1 MKLTTRIRNFIF
13 LWSENKKETVRKSL
27 NIERL
32 LELTKESYKTKGCV
46 IRNLAA
52 SITRK
57 VRKEKPYV
65 IQDYSKAKALYDS
78 ITPID
83 LSKVK
88 IGDFVFK
95 FSREEPVKGDRWCE
109 YYINESGSEG
119 TYEVYSDRTDYDGY
133 TYFSLATYK
142 GEWNHFTVLKE
153 GSARSFRFATKE
165 EIKEFKNRQK
175 EYKQKKEL
183 IAKKQEEIS
192 KLYGEL

>member
-57 VRKEKPYV
+57 ARKEKPYV

-88 IGDFVFK
+88 AGDFVFK
-95 FSREEPVKGDRWCE
+95 FSQEEPVKGDRWCE
-109 YYINESGSEG
+109 YYINQCGGEGIYKVHRNNGS
-119 TYEVYSDRTDYDGY
+119 
-133 TYFSLATYK
+133 YFSLATYK
-142 GEWNHFTVLKE
+142 GEWNHFTVLKKS
-153 GSARSFRFATKE
+153 SARSFRFATKE
-165 EIKEFKNRQK
+165 EIKEFKK
-175 EYKQKKEL
+175 ALEEYKRKKEI

-192 KLYGEL
+192 KLYREL

>member
-57 VRKEKPYV
+57 ARKEKPYV

-109 YYINESGSEG
+109 YYINESGSTG
-119 TYEVYSDRTDYDGY
+119 IYKVYDYNDY
-133 TYFSLATYK
+133 TYFSLADYRE
-142 GEWNHFTVLKE
+142 EWNHFTTLKE
-153 GSARSFRFATKE
+153 KTSRSFRFATKE

-175 EYKQKKEL
+175 EYKQKKEQ
-183 IAKKQEEIS
+183 IAKIQEEIS
-192 KLYGEL
+192 KLYREL

>member
-13 LWSENKKETVRKSL
+13 LWRENKKQTVRKDL
-27 NIERL
+27 NIENML
-32 LELTKESYKTKGCV
+32 IVTKASYKTKGCL
-46 IRNLAA
+46 IRNLVA
-52 SITRK
+52 SIIRK
-57 VRKEKPYV
+57 VRKEKPYR
-65 IQDYSKAKALYDS
+65 IQDYSKAKTLYDS

-88 IGDFVFK
+88 VGDFVFK

-109 YYINESGSEG
+109 YYINESGG
-119 TYEVYSDRTDYDGY
+119 VGIYKVYDYNKEYKYWNLIDYGGRYGY
-133 TYFSLATYK
+133 TYLDEDST
-142 GEWNHFTVLKE
+142 
-153 GSARSFRFATKE
+153 RSFRFATKE

-192 KLYGEL
+192 KLYREL

>member
-13 LWSENKKETVRKSL
+13 LWRENKEEKVNRGL
-27 NIERL
+27 NIENL
-32 LELTKESYKTKGCV
+32 LKIAKANYKTKGCLV
-46 IRNLAA
+46 RNLAA
-52 SITRK
+52 SLIRK

-95 FSREEPVKGDRWCE
+95 FSREEPVKGKRWCE
-109 YYINESGSEG
+109 YFINQSGSEG
-119 TYEVYSDRTDYDGY
+119 IYKIHKYNGEYD
-133 TYFSLATYK
+133 YFSLADYK
-142 GEWNHFTVLKE
+142 ENWNHFTTLKE
-153 GSARSFRFATKE
+153 ESARSFRFATKE

-175 EYKQKKEL
+175 EYKQKKKE
-183 IAKKQEEIS
+183 IAKKQEEVS
-192 KLYGEL
+192 KLYREL